1 MIEPEP
7 QSISAKLAE
16 SRRPFHGK
24 AVLDDPVVRSRFRER
39 ADIILADLRTL
50 EKVGVLFTPFLE
62 IGAGSVQRSAA
73 LINNHPV
80 DGVATDISQKS
91 LQDAPYVLSMLDY
104 DQYLRQITADSG

>member
-1 MIEPEP
+1 VQE
-7 QSISAKLAE
+7 AFKGV
-16 SRRPFHGK
+16 RP
-24 AVLDDPVVRSRFRER
+24 
-39 ADIILADLRTL
+39 
-50 EKVGVLFTPFLE
+50 
-62 IGAGSVQRSAA
+62 